1 MSGFAESANVAERR
15 PGVHV
20 LAILAPDQWINSNDR
35 MHHMAKARLVKAW
48 RNSAA
53 WAARDAGLKP
63 ITRHV
68 HITASIHKLHG
79 RQYDASNWAP
89 TGKAAIDG
97 LRDAGVL
104 FDDSNKY
111 VTGPDMRAGERATGR
126 AYLALTIEET

>member
-1 MSGFAESANVAERR
+1 MTAPARQR
-15 PGVHV
+15 PHV
-20 LAILAPDQWINSNDR
+20 LHIPAPCEWLNANDR
-35 MHHMAKARLVKAW
+35 LHWAVKARLTREW
-48 RNSAA
+48 RNAAA
-53 WAARDAGLKP
+53 WAARDAGLP
-63 ITRHV
+63 TITRHV

-104 FDDSNKY
+104 IEDSNKY

-126 AYLALTIEET
+126 AYLVLTIEET